1 MRIAMTA
8 VIVFLLGAQTPTAQD
23 DAGDDAVRARIK
35 ALEAAWNSRDAAGV
49 ASAYAPD
56 GDLILG
62 DGPRYSGR
70 DAIRRSSTAMWSGV
84 PPERRISISVD
95 AIRHL
100 GPDTAIAE
108 CTARFSAGAPTQD
121 RATWVMVRR
130 EGAWWVAALR
140 VMPAERPAK

>member
-1 MRIAMTA
+1 MRIAITA

-23 DAGDDAVRARIK
+23 DAGDAAVRARIK
-35 ALEAAWNSRDAAGV
+35 ALEAAWNARDAAGV

-62 DGPRYSGR
+62 DGPRHSGR
-70 DAIRRSSTAMWSGV
+70 DAIRRSSAAMWSGV

-95 AIRHL
+95 AIRHV

-108 CTARFSAGAPTQD
+108 CTARFSAGEPAQD

-130 EGAWWVAALR
+130 QGSWWVAALR
-140 VMPAERPAK
+140 VMPAERSPK